1 MDVLPAAVR
10 RLLFS
15 QSEEFPV
22 FHLFRR
28 ALFGAVSGTGKR
40 FPPDS
45 NDAHLPAGGATAT
58 KSRKT
63 TADQIHA
70 QLREADARGRCTH
83 VLSDLLPENRDTS
96 GCSLSHV
103 MLK

>member
-45 NDAHLPAGGATAT
+45 NDAHLPAGGA
-58 KSRKT
+58 
-63 TADQIHA
+63 DQIHA
-70 QLREADARGRCTH
+70 QPREADARGRCTH